1 MTTELSGVQKH
12 VDAARVLEVEQ
23 ALLRIP
29 SSAFQEQQ
37 IADHL
42 AERMK
47 DIGLEV
53 TMMDVV
59 HPFDPTITS
68 RQPMGILRGSGEG
81 PSLMLNGH
89 MDPGVEMPGW
99 SVDPYAAKFEDGWVW
114 GMPGDRAQT
123 RWGWHPGAA
132 AQRREGGSVYQ
143 HGALR

>member
-1 MTTELSGVQKH
+1 MTTELSAVQQH
-12 VDAARVLEVEQ
+12 VDAARVLEIEQ

-29 SSAFQEQQ
+29 SSAFEEHQ

-42 AERMK
+42 AERMT

-53 TMMDVV
+53 TMMDVL

-68 RQPMGILRGSGEG
+68 RQPMGILRGTGNG

-99 SVDPYAAKFEDGWVW
+99 SVDPTARSSRTAGCGAWAPMTTRVVSLPRSAAS
-114 GMPGDRAQT
+114 
-123 RWGWHPGAA
+123 
-132 AQRREGGSVYQ
+132 RR
-143 HGALR
+143 

>member
-1 MTTELSGVQKH
+1 MTIELSSVQEH
-12 VDAARVLEVEQ
+12 VDAARVLEIEQ
-23 ALLRIP
+23 ALLPIP
-29 SSAFQEQQ
+29 SSAFEEHQ

-42 AERMK
+42 AERMT

-68 RQPMGILRGSGEG
+68 RQPMGILRGTGDG

-99 SVDPYAAKFEDGWVW
+99 SVDPYGAKFEDGWVS
-114 GMPGDRAQT
+114 GMGA
-123 RWGWHPGAA
+123 HPDTAGPPASFS
-132 AQRREGGSVYQ
+132 RFDP
-143 HGALR
+143 LL

>member
-1 MTTELSGVQKH
+1 MAGHDGALGQLPAARIGEKTMTTELSGVQKH

-53 TMMDVV
+53 TMKDVLP
-59 HPFDPTITS
+59 PFGPTFTS
-68 RQPMGILRGSGEG
+68 PPPTGHFLGSC
-81 PSLMLNGH
+81 
-89 MDPGVEMPGW
+89 
-99 SVDPYAAKFEDGWVW
+99 
-114 GMPGDRAQT
+114 
-123 RWGWHPGAA
+123 
-132 AQRREGGSVYQ
+132 
-143 HGALR
+143 